1 MSDYGRPS
9 KAAVRKAV
17 EKGDIRAVKLALTPR
32 QRKFCEEYNL
42 DFNATAAAIR
52 AGYSPKYADRQAHLL
67 MLNEGVAMYIDD
79 LARSK
84 EAKVVSVDPDYII
97 QRITAIVNKEG
108 ARDGDKLRG
117 LELLARHL
125 GMFIERTEISGR
137 DGEAIQIEKREIQQ
151 EAEAFRNLME
161 QLRERAEHEN
171 EKESDPKD
179 VFIGGPNG
187 PK

>member
-1 MSDYGRPS
+1 
-9 KAAVRKAV
+9 
-17 EKGDIRAVKLALTPR
+17 
-32 QRKFCEEYNL
+32 
-42 DFNATAAAIR
+42 
-52 AGYSPKYADRQAHLL
+52 